1 MQHEDARDQSVRAMM
16 ARYQVDEAQ
25 AQRVAMT
32 ADQLLRQ
39 CEQQWRLQAP
49 PFSNMLGWS
58 ACLHE
63 IGLDIAHDGFQRHGA
78 YIAENAD
85 MPGFPRAEKRFLAYL
100 IENQRHRF
108 DTRLLDFL
116 PGNWRH
122 SAIRLSMLLRL
133 AVLLNRSRSP
143 VDMPSVILA
152 VNETSMNLE
161 FDADWLSSNPLTIA
175 DLEREQGYLRDTD
188 YELNF
193 S

>member
-1 MQHEDARDQSVRAMM
+1 MV

-25 AQRVAMT
+25 ARRVAIT
-32 ADQLLRQ
+32 AGQLL
-39 CEQQWRLQAP
+39 QQSVLHWQLDAP
-49 PFSNMLGWS
+49 FFSQILEWS
-58 ACLHE
+58 ASLHE

-108 DTRLLDFL
+108 GTRLLDSL
-116 PGNWRH
+116 PADWRET
-122 SAIRLSMLLRL
+122 ALRLSMLLRL

-143 VDMPSVILA
+143 IDMPSVILE
-152 VNETSMNLE
+152 VGQSTIDLK
-161 FDADWLSSNPLTIA
+161 FDADWLQSNPLTIA
-175 DLEREQGYLRDTD
+175 DLEREQDYLLSTN
-188 YELNF
+188 YELKF

>member
-1 MQHEDARDQSVRAMM
+1 M

-25 AQRVAMT
+25 AKRVAIT
-32 ADQLLRQ
+32 AAQLL
-39 CEQQWRLQAP
+39 QQSAAHWNLEAP
-49 PFSNMLGWS
+49 FFSHILEWS

-108 DTRLLDFL
+108 ENRLLKSL
-116 PGNWRH
+116 PGDWRE
-122 SAIRLSMLLRL
+122 SALRLSMLLRL

-143 VDMPSVILA
+143 SDMPSVILELSQSA
-152 VNETSMNLE
+152 IKLK
-161 FDADWLSSNPLTIA
+161 FDADWLQLNPLTIA
-175 DLEREQGYLRDTD
+175 DLEREQEYLRGTD
-188 YELNF
+188 YELKF
-193 S
+193 T